1 MNLQQLR
8 YVVEVS
14 RRGLN
19 VSDAAEA
26 LFTSQPG
33 VSKQIRLLEEEL
45 GVAIFVRHGKRLV
58 ELTDP
63 GRQVLVIA
71 ERMLRDQA
79 NLKMVGE
86 EFSRESEGVLT
97 IATTHT
103 QARYALPSVIQR
115 FIQRYPKV
123 RLNLH
128 QGSPTQVCDYVLSG
142 EADIAIATEAIAENE
157 SLVMLPC
164 YQWNRSVIAPRGH
177 PILRIHPLTLEEI
190 ARWPIITYDFAF
202 TGRNQIN
209 KAFLGR
215 GLKPNV
221 VLTAIDSDLI
231 HPLTL
236 EEIARWP
243 IITYD
248 FAFTGR
254 NQINKAFLGR
264 GLKPNV
270 VLTAIDSDV
279 IKTYVAMGL
288 GVGILASMAIDPVAD
303 KHLGALDAAHTEGH
317 PQQEQ
322 EGAGDDQRQSQAL
335 FVPIQARGHEGPCL
349 IKHDGQCQH
358 EGGQQRDLDGH
369 HEGGDHPRSEER
381 RVGKECRSR
390 W

>member
-86 EFSRESEGVLT
+86 EFSRESEGILT

-157 SLVMLPC
+157 NLVMLPC

-177 PILRIHPLTLEEI
+177 PIL
-190 ARWPIITYDFAF
+190 
-202 TGRNQIN
+202 
-209 KAFLGR
+209 KAY
-215 GLKPNV
+215 
-221 VLTAIDSDLI
+221 
-231 HPLTL
+231 PLTL

-303 KHLGALDAAHTEGH
+303 KHLGALDAAHLFESSTTRIGIRRNAFLRGYVYAFIELF
-317 PQQEQ
+317 
-322 EGAGDDQRQSQAL
+322 ASAL
-335 FVPIQARGHEGPCL
+335 T
-349 IKHDGQCQH
+349 
-358 EGGQQRDLDGH
+358 
-369 HEGGDHPRSEER
+369 R
-381 RVGKECRSR
+381 RVVEASLAGGGTDVGL
-390 W
+390 